1 VNDHSYV
8 KSHPAVDDSRFSQT
22 LNDTPKFINLVK
34 PVARL
39 CINYTRLQVK
49 DITGKE
55 YISLLPPDMATTLA
69 KEGMG
74 MIIGTLPPRIPSR
87 TRIRTPDRDS
97 MWKRRMR
104 L

>member
-1 VNDHSYV
+1 VNDHSYA
-8 KSHPAVDDSRFSQT
+8 KSLLAVDDSRSSQT

-39 CINYTRLQVK
+39 CINYTRLQAK
-49 DITGKE
+49 DIMGKA
-55 YISLLPPDMATTLA
+55 YIFRLPPDTATTLD
-69 KEGMG
+69 KGGMG
-74 MIIGTLPPRIPSR
+74 MIIGTLPRRILSH
-87 TRIRTPDRDS
+87 IRMRMRDKGR